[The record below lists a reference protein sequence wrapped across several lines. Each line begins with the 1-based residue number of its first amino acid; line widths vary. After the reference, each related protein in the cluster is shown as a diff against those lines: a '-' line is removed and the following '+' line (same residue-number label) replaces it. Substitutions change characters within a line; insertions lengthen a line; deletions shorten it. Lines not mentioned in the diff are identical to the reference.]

1 MFCKYCGKELADNVK
16 FCSKCGRKLSSE
28 LNSAEQNIDEALVET
43 TENKGKKFCK
53 YCGKQ
58 LAVTAQFC
66 SKCGGKLSSESNSA
80 DMIIAEKDNS
90 ETQNNSLKFCKYCGK
105 QLALNAKFCSKCGNK
120 TSVIINNKIEDKIKN
135 SKIISAQAEPNKIQK
150 SLNTTEQTNENEILQ
165 ESEVKQ
171 KSSINFDSQEKLEEQ
186 KPVIINNNDKE
197 ETNTEKDFLITQ
209 KIESFSV
216 KNLFV
221 QVFKS
226 HTSKEKDEILKAGI
240 VSNEKP
246 DINNESFQPWL
257 YSRVFLILL
266 AVFGVFEIGL
276 LSFHN
281 SNLMPAVMLIG
292 SLMIPFSLLTMY
304 FELNV
309 YKDISF
315 YKVIGI
321 FLLGGAVSLL
331 FTLFLYAIFPT
342 GENFDFKHASLVSV
356 IEEIGKACIVMIL
369 LNRNKNYTVLHGIL
383 IGGAI
388 GCGFAVFESAG
399 YAFNVYLDAHDWNTR
414 ADMVNDY
421 LPWYYQY
428 QYADSIG
435 EMNFNI
441 FLRSIL
447 SFGGHT
453 AWAAITGASFAKEKK
468 VNFDFIKMFSV
479 CFILHAIWDTNTPA
493 IYFKLIMLCIVAWWV
508 IIWQISRFVEE
519 KFVVEKGSEKREEE

>member
-1 MFCKYCGKELADNVK
+1 MFCKYCGKELANNVK
-16 FCSKCGRKLSSE
+16 FCSKCGGKLVSE
-28 LNSAEQNIDEALVET
+28 LNAVET
-43 TENKGKKFCK
+43 KINEATDKSDEVKEIKFCK

-58 LAVTAQFC
+58 LSATAQFC
-66 SKCGGKLSSESNSA
+66 SKCGKQPSPILN
-80 DMIIAEKDNS
+80 
-90 ETQNNSLKFCKYCGK
+90 TQ
-105 QLALNAKFCSKCGNK
+105 
-120 TSVIINNKIEDKIKN
+120 IEDKSESPKTL
-135 SKIISAQAEPNKIQK
+135 SAKTEINQIQK
-150 SLNTTEQTNENEILQ
+150 NLNTTEHPQQKQE
-165 ESEVKQ
+165 ESENT
-171 KSSINFDSQEKLEEQ
+171 SIKLNDNEKPE
-186 KPVIINNNDKE
+186 
-197 ETNTEKDFLITQ
+197 TEKDFDVTQ
-209 KIESFSV
+209 KIEKFSIR
-216 KNLFV
+216 NLFV

-226 HTSKEKDEILKAGI
+226 HTPKERDEILKAGI
-240 VSNEKP
+240 VSNENLEIK
-246 DINNESFQPWL
+246 NESFQPWL

-321 FLLGGAVSLL
+321 FLLGGATSLL
-331 FTLFLYAIFPT
+331 FTLFLYAIFPS
-342 GENFDFKHASLVSV
+342 GENYDFAHASLISV
-356 IEEIGKACIVMIL
+356 VEEIGKACIVMMLIT
-369 LNRNKNYTVLHGIL
+369 RNKNYTVLHGLL

-399 YAFNVYLDAHDWNTR
+399 YAFNVFLDAHDWNTR
-414 ADMVNDY
+414 ANMVNEY

-428 QYADSIG
+428 QYADSIA

-453 AWAAITGASFAKEKK
+453 AWAAITGASFAKEKTL
-468 VNFDFIKMFSV
+468 NFNFIKMFAV

-493 IYFKLIMLCIVAWWV
+493 AYFKLIMLCIVAWVV
-508 IIWQISRFVEE
+508 IVWQIS
-519 KFVVEKGSEKREEE
+519 KFVDENFVGEEGSKNGEGE

>member
-16 FCSKCGRKLSSE
+16 FCSKCGGQLFSESKSSDMI
-28 LNSAEQNIDEALVET
+28 IDERKSQNSVVLQD
-43 TENKGKKFCK
+43 NSFKFCK

-58 LAVTAQFC
+58 LGLTANFC
-66 SKCGGKLSSESNSA
+66 SKCG
-80 DMIIAEKDNS
+80 
-90 ETQNNSLKFCKYCGK
+90 K
-105 QLALNAKFCSKCGNK
+105 Q
-120 TSVIINNKIEDKIKN
+120 
-135 SKIISAQAEPNKIQK
+135 ISAVLPKRNLDKN
-150 SLNTTEQTNENEILQ
+150 NTTIENSSIVDNIESPKSFSEQQTNENTQKSEIKQ
-165 ESEVKQ
+165 EST
-171 KSSINFDSQEKLEEQ
+171 INFDSQEIFEES
-186 KPVIINNNDKE
+186 KTVIINTNDKKE
-197 ETNTEKDFLITQ
+197 INTEKDFVLTQ

-216 KNLFV
+216 KNLFL

-226 HTSKEKDEILKAGI
+226 HTSKERDEILKAGI
-240 VSNEKP
+240 ISNEKP

-468 VNFDFIKMFSV
+468 VNFDFIKMFAV

-493 IYFKLIMLCIVAWWV
+493 VYFKLIMLCIVAWWA